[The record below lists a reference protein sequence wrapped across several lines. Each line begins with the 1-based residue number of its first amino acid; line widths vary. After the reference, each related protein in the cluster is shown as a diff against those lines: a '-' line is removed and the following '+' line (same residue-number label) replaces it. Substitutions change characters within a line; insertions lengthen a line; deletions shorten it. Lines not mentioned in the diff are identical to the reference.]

1 MTYFLCVGSQQSNAN
16 GMYIQNTTSAHFI
29 HLNQGTFKMH
39 LKSYISR
46 KTSCVDERFKYATFL
61 LVVMAFLTKRYLW
74 DALFKN
80 AFLDI
85 NIILFNKLQNSI
97 LVFDDYTYKNEFSR
111 F

>member
-1 MTYFLCVGSQQSNAN
+1 
-16 GMYIQNTTSAHFI
+16 
-29 HLNQGTFKMH
+29 MH

-61 LVVMAFLTKRYLW
+61 LVVMAFLTK
-74 DALFKN
+74 LFMRCIVEN

-97 LVFDDYTYKNEFSR
+97 LVFDDFTYKNDFSC